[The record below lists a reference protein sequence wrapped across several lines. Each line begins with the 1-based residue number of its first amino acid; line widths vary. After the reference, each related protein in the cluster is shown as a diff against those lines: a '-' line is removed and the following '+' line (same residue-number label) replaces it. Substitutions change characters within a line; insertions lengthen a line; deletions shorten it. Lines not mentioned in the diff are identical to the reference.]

1 MIVRVVTMVIVLIIR
16 WCYGVDHDTDN
27 IDDCETGA
35 DGEDSGGGDN
45 GIKGVDSEGE
55 GRVVKMVIMV
65 RRMVMMVILL
75 MMMVLIVMIKGI
87 VTKEIIRTK
96 D

>member
-16 WCYGVDHDTDN
+16 WCYGVDRDTDN
-27 IDDCETGA
+27 IDDCVTGA

-45 GIKGVDSEGE
+45 GINGEGE
-55 GRVVKMVIMV
+55 GRVVKMVMMV

-87 VTKEIIRTK
+87 VTKEMIRTK